1 MPRVMLLI
9 PSTTY
14 RAPDFIEAAQH
25 LDVEIVVGSDQGSPL
40 QDLTE
45 GRSLVVN
52 LMEPEIGARQIE
64 AFALLNPIDTIVAV
78 DDAGALVAAAASEM
92 LGIAHNSF
100 DAVEATRNKHL
111 LRRRL
116 TQGELLSPDYRVVP
130 VDSDPATVAAEL
142 AAQDGFPCVVKPLS
156 LSGSRGVM
164 RANDAESFVATFE
177 RLRGILSDPDVAEDC
192 GDTAGEVLIEG
203 YIPGVEVSMEGLLEG
218 GELHV
223 LALFDKPDPLEGPFF
238 EETIYVTP
246 SRLSPQVQDEVSE
259 VVERAARAI
268 GLDDGPIHAELRV
281 NDDGIWPIDIAARSI
296 GGLCSRTLNFVSG
309 SLENLI
315 LRHATG
321 AGISSYERTGA
332 ASGVMM
338 IPIPVGGTLDEVS
351 GIEEAEAVSGV
362 SEITISIGPGQR
374 LVPLPEGDEY
384 LGFIFAQGPSP
395 QVVEAALREAHA
407 ALSFSIS

>member
-142 AAQDGFPCVVKPLS
+142 AAQDGFP
-156 LSGSRGVM
+156 
-164 RANDAESFVATFE
+164 
-177 RLRGILSDPDVAEDC
+177 
-192 GDTAGEVLIEG
+192 
-203 YIPGVEVSMEGLLEG
+203 
-218 GELHV
+218 
-223 LALFDKPDPLEGPFF
+223 
-238 EETIYVTP
+238 
-246 SRLSPQVQDEVSE
+246 
-259 VVERAARAI
+259 
-268 GLDDGPIHAELRV
+268 
-281 NDDGIWPIDIAARSI
+281 
-296 GGLCSRTLNFVSG
+296 
-309 SLENLI
+309 
-315 LRHATG
+315 
-321 AGISSYERTGA
+321 
-332 ASGVMM
+332 
-338 IPIPVGGTLDEVS
+338 
-351 GIEEAEAVSGV
+351 
-362 SEITISIGPGQR
+362 
-374 LVPLPEGDEY
+374 
-384 LGFIFAQGPSP
+384 
-395 QVVEAALREAHA
+395 
-407 ALSFSIS
+407 

>member
-1 MPRVMLLI
+1 MSRVMLLI

-25 LDVEIVVGSDQGSPL
+25 LDVEIVVGSDRGSPL
-40 QDLTE
+40 QDLSE

-52 LMEPEIGARQIE
+52 LMEPEAGARQIE

-78 DDAGALVAAAASEM
+78 DDAGALVAAAASEL

-156 LSGSRGVM
+156 LTGSRGVM
-164 RANDAESFVATFE
+164 RANDAAGFVAAFE

-223 LALFDKPDPLEGPFF
+223 LALFDKPDPLEGPLF

-246 SRLSPQVQDEVSE
+246 SRLSPQVQDEISE

-281 NDDGIWPIDIAARSI
+281 NDDGVWPIDIAARSI
-296 GGLCSRTLNFVSG
+296 GGLCSRTLSFVSG
-309 SLENLI
+309 SLEDLI

-321 AGISSYERTGA
+321 AGIPSYERTGA

-362 SEITISIGPGQR
+362 SEVEISIRPGQR
-374 LVPLPEGDEY
+374 VVPLPEGDEY

-395 QVVEAALREAHA
+395 DVVEAALRDAHA
-407 ALSFSIS
+407 ALRFSIS

>member
-1 MPRVMLLI
+1 
-9 PSTTY
+9 
-14 RAPDFIEAAQH
+14 
-25 LDVEIVVGSDQGSPL
+25 
-40 QDLTE
+40 
-45 GRSLVVN
+45 
-52 LMEPEIGARQIE
+52 
-64 AFALLNPIDTIVAV
+64 
-78 DDAGALVAAAASEM
+78 
-92 LGIAHNSF
+92 
-100 DAVEATRNKHL
+100 
-111 LRRRL
+111 
-116 TQGELLSPDYRVVP
+116 
-130 VDSDPATVAAEL
+130 
-142 AAQDGFPCVVKPLS
+142 
-156 LSGSRGVM
+156 M
-164 RANDAESFVATFE
+164 RANDAAGFVAAFE

-223 LALFDKPDPLEGPFF
+223 LALFDKPDPLEGPLF

-246 SRLSPQVQDEVSE
+246 SRLSPQVQDEISE

-281 NDDGIWPIDIAARSI
+281 NDDGVWPIDIAARSI
-296 GGLCSRTLNFVSG
+296 GGLCSRTLSFVSG
-309 SLENLI
+309 SLEDLI

-321 AGISSYERTGA
+321 AGIPSYERTGA

-362 SEITISIGPGQR
+362 SEVEISIRPGQR
-374 LVPLPEGDEY
+374 VVPLPEGDEY

-395 QVVEAALREAHA
+395 DVVEAALRDAHA
-407 ALSFSIS
+407 ALRFSIS

>member
-1 MPRVMLLI
+1 MLLI